1 MEKFS
6 QMPYRRPD
14 LAAAKAL
21 IEATAEKI
29 RSAQTAKSALEAHAA
44 YRAES
49 ADLETMYT
57 LASIRNTMNTL
68 DEYYEGEMNF
78 FNENLPALSVAEKA
92 VSAAILE
99 SPFVDAFRE
108 AYGELWLHD
117 LRVAQ
122 RLADEKIVPEQIEQ
136 AKLCQEGIFQN
147 RRRVRDG
154 IPRRELQFLCAAQA
168 YAKRR
173 PRGAP
178 RSVSCLEPAL

>member
-99 SPFVDAFRE
+99 SPFVDAFRD

-136 AKLCQEGIFQN
+136 AKLCQEYSKT
-147 RRRVRDG
+147 V
-154 IPRRELQFLCAAQA
+154 AACETEF
-168 YAKRR
+168 R
-173 PRGAP
+173 
-178 RSVSCLEPAL
+178 

>member
-21 IEATAEKI
+21 IETTAEKI

-108 AYGELWLHD
+108 AYGELWLRN

-136 AKLCQEGIFQN
+136 AKLCQEYSKTVAACETEFRGENCNFYALLKHMQSAD
-147 RRRVRDG
+147 REE
-154 IPRRELQFLCAAQA
+154 RREAFLAWS
-168 YAKRR
+168 R
-173 PRGAP
+173 
-178 RSVSCLEPAL
+178 L